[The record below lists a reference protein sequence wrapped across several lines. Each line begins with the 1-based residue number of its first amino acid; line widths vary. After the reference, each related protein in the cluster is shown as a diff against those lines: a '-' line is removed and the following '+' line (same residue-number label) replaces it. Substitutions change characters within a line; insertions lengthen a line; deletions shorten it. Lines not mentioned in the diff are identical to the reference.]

1 MDPIAFRGAAGSA
14 QVPSSPAHVSLEN
27 YPAVDEIEVNRVTLM
42 RSTFQ
47 SPLYKEVEL
56 TAAIEAWSHL
66 VENITIAMVAVSLPA
81 SLTEEGE
88 ELSRADQD
96 AFLLKSYSKVVAEA
110 EHLLEIVQKKGLK

>member
-1 MDPIAFRGAAGSA
+1 
-14 QVPSSPAHVSLEN
+14 LEN